1 MNQSFSFTAKV
12 WRYPGHADWHFIT
25 LPAEVAT
32 EIREIGGTSTRG
44 FGSIRVNVSVGS
56 SAWNTSIF
64 PDAKTRSFL
73 LPVKKEVRKTENIKD
88 NDSININLE
97 LIDLL
102 V

>member
-12 WRYPGHADWHFIT
+12 WQYPGQAAWHFVT
-25 LPAEVAT
+25 LPTEVAA
-32 EIREIGGTSTRG
+32 EIREIVGTSTRG